1 MIPEY
6 KQELGD
12 ISKGIK
18 RFFQKST
25 WLYDSMTYSIDD
37 MLEKIEEANVCST
50 ITLDTPKEVIVNA
63 GRVGRENIRRQQ
75 TNRRPFIPK
84 EEYIKQQRE
93 KRE

>member
-25 WLYDSMTYSIDD
+25 RQYDDIPYDIDEILD
-37 MLEKIEEANVCST
+37 ELDNADVCST
-50 ITLDTPKEVIVNA
+50 ITLDSPKEPIVNA
-63 GRVGRENIRRQQ
+63 G
-75 TNRRPFIPK
+75 
-84 EEYIKQQRE
+84 
-93 KRE
+93 